1 MPRGDGTGPM
11 GIGPN
16 GWGRGGCFGLQ
27 GAGGFGQG
35 FGFGRGM
42 RRRQAMPYQQAAPDI
57 ELLEERAEL
66 LERQAAACR
75 AMARK
80 AKDADVKTD

>member
-27 GAGGFGQG
+27 GGGG

-42 RRRQAMPYQQAAPDI
+42 RRWQVMPYRQAVPDV
-57 ELLEERAEL
+57 ELLEERAEI

-80 AKDADVKTD
+80 AKDGNPKTD

>member
-16 GWGRGGCFGLQ
+16 GWARGGCIGLQ
-27 GAGGFGQG
+27 GGGGFGLG

-42 RRRQAMPYQQAAPDI
+42 RRWQARPCQQAALDI
-57 ELLEERAEL
+57 DLLEDRAEL

-75 AMARK
+75 TMAKK
-80 AKDADVKTD
+80 ARDAAPKTD